1 MSIHWEEDAKHQTKE
16 RERKEEEAMAVKL
29 GETEAVLVTNEGVAH
44 VKEEL
49 IADPETGVI
58 MEVKK
63 TKVAKNVGG
72 GKIAV
77 QEQIEIKGIKL
88 EVGHKHTILDVM

>member
-1 MSIHWEEDAKHQTKE
+1 
-16 RERKEEEAMAVKL
+16 MAVKL

-44 VKEEL
+44 VTEEL
-49 IADPETGVI
+49 IANPETGVI

-77 QEQIEIKGIKL
+77 QEQIEIKEIKL
-88 EVGHKHTILDVM
+88 EVGHKNTILDVM